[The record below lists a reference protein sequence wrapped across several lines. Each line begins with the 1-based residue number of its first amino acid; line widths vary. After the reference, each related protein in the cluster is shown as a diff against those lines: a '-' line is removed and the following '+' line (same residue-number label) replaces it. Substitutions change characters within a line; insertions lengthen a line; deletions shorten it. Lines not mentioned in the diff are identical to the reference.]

1 MKFRT
6 IILIVIL
13 FALIGAA
20 GFIGWQIYIGSQA
33 PEDAAASVVSCGAG
47 SCIAGENEGDQ
58 FGADCNF
65 TGGSCDDRKIAACG
79 SVANTQG
86 SDPIDCGPSGD
97 CVIDNPTAVR
107 GTITLTDGCQ
117 NLTLEIYNE
126 PRNGRDASDCF
137 TSANGRTQNVSGPA
151 TFDPLN
157 FANGCGD
164 CVQIDIMFNGQ
175 PYGTCNCT
183 EPCPEPV
190 CGDGNVDPGEEC
202 DPPGSTVGDQICDE
216 NCRLQDIPPEPFC
229 GDGNVDPG
237 EECDPP
243 GSTVGDQT
251 CDENCQLQ
259 DIPVD
264 PFCGDGNIDDGE
276 QCGEPG
282 LTCPAGNTC
291 NTAQCICEPDDSD
304 CGDPCTTDTDCPNDH
319 VCSDGTCQL
328 PTCVNNPDS
337 CTPNGCGI
345 VELPKTDLESEEIQS
360 ILIGIVLMMIGILV
374 YRSESFQRFFRSY
387 MGDIADDN
395 FLSVLKGKDNSAQ
408 THGEKVLEKFENER

>member
-6 IILIVIL
+6 ILLVIIL
-13 FALIGAA
+13 FVLIGAA

-33 PEDAAASVVSCGAG
+33 PEDATAQPGSDGCDCSIVGCGNGCWEWNCNSNCDPNNHNFQVYLWHCPNIPGNDAACDFCGPENGGQLINTSNALSGQMTVDTCGLSQLDIGYDLAPNGIISG
-47 SCIAGENEGDQ
+47 SCFGFASTCGGDPPPPE
-58 FGADCNF
+58 
-65 TGGSCDDRKIAACG
+65 
-79 SVANTQG
+79 
-86 SDPIDCGPSGD
+86 DP
-97 CVIDNPTAVR
+97 
-107 GTITLTDGCQ
+107 
-117 NLTLEIYNE
+117 
-126 PRNGRDASDCF
+126 F
-137 TSANGRTQNVSGPA
+137 
-151 TFDPLN
+151 
-157 FANGCGD
+157 
-164 CVQIDIMFNGQ
+164 
-175 PYGTCNCT
+175 
-183 EPCPEPV
+183 

-360 ILIGIVLMMIGILV
+360 ILIGVVLMMIGILV